1 MIITTLVI
9 VALLLGLAGCGSDPA
24 EVKAEIEASSTVA
37 PRVMV
42 APVEAHRVVE
52 QLQAAGDLIAKEEA
66 SVSTEVGGLVT
77 EILLD
82 EGQAVEKGATVLEID
97 PERRELQLHSR
108 QAGVARAEAGLREQE
123 RETQRVQTLGSRN
136 VASEAQRDQAETQL
150 QRAHSELA
158 EARAQLGLAERA
170 LRDASVKAP
179 FPGLIARRYVSQG
192 EFVSPGQKLFDLVAL
207 DPIEIEF
214 RLAEVDSARVTIGS
228 EIDVRVAPYPDQVFR
243 AAVSVI
249 SPRIDPATRTLR
261 VKGVLANTDGR
272 LRPGLFARV
281 ELGVSDRSGVA
292 MIPEDAVLQRADG
305 SVAFRLVDDNRVQ
318 RRILT
323 TGLYRDGYVEVVEGL
338 EIADLVVVRGHAAL
352 VDGAVVALRR
362 PDGSPEHAQVMGG
375 KPRRGA
381 TE

>member
-1 MIITTLVI
+1 MRITTPAV

-24 EVKAEIEASSTVA
+24 ELEVAASSTAA

-42 APVEAHRVVE
+42 APVEGHRVVE
-52 QLQAAGDLIAKEEA
+52 QIQAAGDLIAKEEA

-97 PERRELQLHSR
+97 PERRELELHSR
-108 QAGVARAEAGLREQE
+108 QARVARAEAGLREQE
-123 RETQRVQTLGSRN
+123 RENQRVQTLGSRD
-136 VASEAQRDQAETQL
+136 VASQAQRDQAETQL

-158 EARAQLGLAERA
+158 EAHAQLGLAERA

-192 EFVSPGQKLFDLVAL
+192 EFVSPGQRLFDLVAL

-228 EIDVRVAPYPDQVFR
+228 EIGVRVAPYPDRVFR
-243 AAVSVI
+243 ADVSVI

-261 VKGVLANTDGR
+261 VKGVIANTDGR

-305 SVAFRLVDDNRVQ
+305 AVAFSPS
-318 RRILT
+318 
-323 TGLYRDGYVEVVEGL
+323 
-338 EIADLVVVRGHAAL
+338 AAPFG
-352 VDGAVVALRR
+352 V
-362 PDGSPEHAQVMGG
+362 PDSVC
-375 KPRRGA
+375 
-381 TE
+381 

>member
-1 MIITTLVI
+1 MRTTTLAV
-9 VALLLGLAGCGSDPA
+9 VALLLGLAGCGGDPA
-24 EVKAEIEASSTVA
+24 EVEASSAIA

-52 QLQAAGDLIAKEEA
+52 QIQAAGDLIAKEEA

-82 EGQAVEKGATVLEID
+82 EGEAVEKGTAVLEID
-97 PERRELQLHSR
+97 PERRELELYSR
-108 QAGVARAEAGLREQE
+108 QAGVARAKAGLQEQE
-123 RETQRVQTLGSRN
+123 RETKRVQTLGSRDI
-136 VASEAQRDQAETQL
+136 ASQAQRDQAETQL
-150 QRAHSELA
+150 QRARSELA

-192 EFVSPGQKLFDLVAL
+192 EFISPGQKLFDLVAL

-214 RLAEVDSARVTIGS
+214 RLAEVDSARVAIGS

-243 AAVSVI
+243 ANVSVI

-261 VKGVLANTDGR
+261 VKGVLTNTDGR

-281 ELGVSDRSGVA
+281 DLGVSNRSGVA
-292 MIPEDAVLQRADG
+292 MILEDAVLQRADG
-305 SVAFRLVDDNRVQ
+305 SVAFRLVDGNRVQ

-323 TGLYRDGYVEVVEGL
+323 TGLYQDGYVEVVAGL
-338 EIADLVVVRGHAAL
+338 EIGDLVVVRGHAGL

-362 PDGSPEHAQVMGG
+362 PDGSPEDSQVLGTN
-375 KPRRGA
+375 PRRGA
-381 TE
+381 PE